1 MIAYS
6 AVDSMAGQPYL
17 VSMLKTPVQSDFLSL
32 TSHQAKM
39 TPARYAAQQ
48 KAIAAR
54 KQKAFETGE
63 RIFEKLKWRCNT
75 QEFGRMLRD
84 KSSGLRFLN
93 RLEQLGF
100 VVCVEKGVGT
110 KPAKWIWKGK

>member
-1 MIAYS
+1 MNTYS
-6 AVDSMAGQPYL
+6 AVDSIFGKPYL
-17 VSMLKTPVQSDFLSL
+17 ISMLKTPVHSDFMV

-84 KSSGLRFLN
+84 KSSGLKFLN

-100 VVCVEKGVGT
+100 VVCAEKGVGT